1 MDIRASM
8 TSGYNDCRR
17 RAVARQWRRK
27 FEKLGYEFRQ
37 TQPSVGSATGTA
49 CHTGIRL
56 LFADKWNDRALN
68 LDGAVEQAVNEF
80 RAEIEKGCEWDATTQ
95 NANVAEAQIRSQVNA
110 FMHGPCQTEKPLTIT
125 DENGNPAPAIEL
137 KLEAKISA
145 DWLLTGHIDLVTV
158 SQTIRDYKTGA
169 VDRMYNEQLGSYSLL
184 VRSNGILTGTAEL
197 YKDYVKRCG
206 KTKPQEP
213 PVSTKYPVKESESAA
228 MGTIKGIIADM
239 AKFDETQNLDEA
251 FPANLMS
258 MMCVERYCL
267 AFGTDFCP
275 LTKTQ
280 GGNT

>member
-1 MDIRASM
+1 MNIRASM

-37 TQPSVGSATGTA
+37 TQPSVGSASGTA

-56 LFADKWNDRALN
+56 LYTDKWNERKLD
-68 LDGAVEQAVNEF
+68 LDGAVEQAVAEF
-80 RAEIEKGCEWDATTQ
+80 HAEIDSGVEWDATSQ
-95 NANVAEAQIRSQVNA
+95 NANETEKQIRNQINA
-110 FMHGPCQTEKPLTIT
+110 YMYGPCQAEMPLTIT
-125 DENGNPAPAIEL
+125 DKDGNPAPALEL
-137 KLEAKISA
+137 KLEAKA
-145 DWLLTGHIDLVTV
+145 AVGWLLTGHIDLVTV

-267 AFGTDFCP
+267 AFNTDFCC
-275 LTKTQ
+275 LTKKR
-280 GGNT
+280 GGVK